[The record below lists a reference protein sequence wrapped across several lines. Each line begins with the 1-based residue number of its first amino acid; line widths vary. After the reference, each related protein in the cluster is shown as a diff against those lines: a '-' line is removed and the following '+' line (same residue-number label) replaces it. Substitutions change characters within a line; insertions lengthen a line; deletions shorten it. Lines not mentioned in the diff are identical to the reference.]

1 MTFACTKSAGL
12 LNSVSATLNTAA
24 ECARHIKT
32 SPHVDSTARMGLISS
47 KVFKFQQQ
55 TLKTS
60 QDIISL
66 TSIKL
71 SFKKKTSTPTLLL
84 TNLPSQAVLQPARY
98 HRKTKKILTP
108 PSMIGFPRPVPSQP
122 RSRQGFG
129 LPMSGTNLSMRVK
142 YGNAKSLKWHSSSLD
157 HWPCQNFKATRT
169 HLRAAGEIPQCLS
182 TAMRDPE
189 NRLFCGAFSECPAW
203 PKITSFQA
211 VAMLNDCKTRLWI
224 PPSELHL
231 AKSKSNATSLAKLAS
246 CTAILWTVDCKSA
259 NRYEFEANSM
269 SNSWRFARAQ
279 AQGYNLCP
287 ACRIMAGWQGGNP
300 FVWRA
305 SWGFLPSGSSTA
317 CTPSEQS
324 ASRFGSSS
332 LPGQSRR
339 VTVSLARREQDMGS
353 RAGAEAS
360 KRISSARGWRGYYYS
375 LYVRRPLPSFGLG
388 GAAPG
393 ITVDVQHG
401 PVPALC
407 FSMASSKLQKLQ
419 MLAVELVEWKLCEAV
434 KWIDGKGWVVEGVG
448 YETEFVTQVAGW
460 GWNFVPWEQQ
470 VEPESELV
478 TAGSSRLLR
487 KIGLEVPS
495 VVDSIQSSTSCQ
507 GRWEN
512 VQETWQHCQVVM
524 LKKLSS
530 QKMHPH

>member
-71 SFKKKTSTPTLLL
+71 SLKKKTSTPTLLL

-129 LPMSGTNLSMRVK
+129 LPMSGTNLSMHVK

-189 NRLFCGAFSECPAW
+189 KQALLRRLF
-203 PKITSFQA
+203 
-211 VAMLNDCKTRLWI
+211 
-224 PPSELHL
+224 
-231 AKSKSNATSLAKLAS
+231 
-246 CTAILWTVDCKSA
+246 
-259 NRYEFEANSM
+259 
-269 SNSWRFARAQ
+269 
-279 AQGYNLCP
+279 
-287 ACRIMAGWQGGNP
+287 
-300 FVWRA
+300 
-305 SWGFLPSGSSTA
+305 
-317 CTPSEQS
+317 
-324 ASRFGSSS
+324 
-332 LPGQSRR
+332 
-339 VTVSLARREQDMGS
+339 
-353 RAGAEAS
+353 
-360 KRISSARGWRGYYYS
+360 
-375 LYVRRPLPSFGLG
+375 
-388 GAAPG
+388 
-393 ITVDVQHG
+393 
-401 PVPALC
+401 
-407 FSMASSKLQKLQ
+407 
-419 MLAVELVEWKLCEAV
+419 
-434 KWIDGKGWVVEGVG
+434 
-448 YETEFVTQVAGW
+448 
-460 GWNFVPWEQQ
+460 
-470 VEPESELV
+470 
-478 TAGSSRLLR
+478 
-487 KIGLEVPS
+487 
-495 VVDSIQSSTSCQ
+495 
-507 GRWEN
+507 
-512 VQETWQHCQVVM
+512 
-524 LKKLSS
+524 
-530 QKMHPH
+530 